1 MKRLVIVLA
10 CLGLGMT
17 AKSQMT
23 KIQTFEDNCSIYGWS
38 YGENLN
44 WHNYFCRDGNT
55 CYFYNWDFSLA
66 KTITITNIPD
76 DYSVNSVQFSK
87 HYFNNDDNL
96 EMAVTYYRKN
106 PTSISNNYM
115 KLWIINENNELIQ
128 DVGTSY
134 QIYIQGFHKNEN
146 ELRCMIWKIDATGHQ
161 EYEIYRCA
169 GNGGNSSVPAN
180 YGDNMN
186 AYPNPANSIITLP
199 YSLKTNTSSEMH
211 IYDIQGRLVKTIN
224 VGPHFNEIRVDVTT
238 LPSGI
243 YIYECS
249 GISNKFIVE

>member
-1 MKRLVIVLA
+1 MKRLVIILA

-23 KIQTFEDNCSIYGWS
+23 KIHTFEANCSIYGWN
-38 YGENLN
+38 YGEDLN
-44 WHNYFCRDGNT
+44 WHNYFYRDGNT

-66 KTITITNIPD
+66 KSITITNIPE
-76 DYSVNSVQFSK
+76 YFEIESVAFSK

-96 EMAVTYYRKN
+96 EIAVTYHRKN
-106 PTSISNNYM
+106 PNYNNSDR
-115 KLWIINENNELIQ
+115 KLWIINEDGELIQ
-128 DVGTSY
+128 DVGTAYLIS
-134 QIYIQGFHKNEN
+134 IGGFHKNGN
-146 ELRCMIWKIDATGHQ
+146 ELRCMVVKLDGLGRQ
-161 EYEIYRCA
+161 ENEIYRCA

-180 YGDNMN
+180 NSDNMN

-224 VGPHFNEIRVDVTT
+224 VGPHFNEIIVDITAF
-238 LPSGI
+238 PNGI
-243 YIYECS
+243 YIYECE
-249 GISNKFIVE
+249 GVSNRFVVE